1 MRGSGFRKS
10 NMVSGDQDPV
20 PEDHISRAV
29 PGVGLS
35 SENNQEEAK
44 VKGAALPLCDETVF
58 SLNTE

>member
-1 MRGSGFRKS
+1 
-10 NMVSGDQDPV
+10 MVSGDQDPV

-44 VKGAALPLCDETVF
+44 VKGAAFTFV
-58 SLNTE
+58 